1 MLCPRCQRPLADD
14 SEGPYICCAG
24 APMQWR
30 CDGCGKLSEG
40 FALPY
45 GRCPQCGG
53 ALQLCEGER
62 ATPGGAALHAVRMAF
77 EIELGG
83 RAFYQRA
90 AADSGAAQDIIPIE
104 VESAEGR
111 KSSDDFGCV
120 GLVRSNE
127 DVEVARCSGNA
138 VRREGMGTYDDELD
152 AVASKLEQQIEEIGI
167 EPLFDRHLPAL
178 RTIWP
183 GASRRS

>member
-1 MLCPRCQRPLADD
+1 MRLQVLEFKQSLHIEQVFGTSSSGLVLHELSPAEERDGSADQSQFD
-14 SEGPYICCAG
+14 SAMP
-24 APMQWR
+24 
-30 CDGCGKLSEG
+30 
-40 FALPY
+40 
-45 GRCPQCGG
+45 GRT
-53 ALQLCEGER
+53 E
-62 ATPGGAALHAVRMAF
+62 VD
-77 EIELGG
+77 
-83 RAFYQRA
+83 
-90 AADSGAAQDIIPIE
+90 AADTGEHIDASRGKTELIDVSRSREIDLGHLMLRE
-104 VESAEGR
+104 GSAEGR